1 VYLARSAFVTN
12 VDWWMPLATADAA
25 GTGPRGI
32 WYRRDPRYVHF
43 ELSMPPRELPPQA
56 KNLALAVESWARAGG
71 VAWEY
76 PLSAVY
82 MDGI

>member
-1 VYLARSAFVTN
+1 
-12 VDWWMPLATADAA
+12 
-25 GTGPRGI
+25 
-32 WYRRDPRYVHF
+32 
-43 ELSMPPRELPPQA
+43 MPPRELPPQA
-56 KNLALAVESWARAGG
+56 KNLALSVESWARAGG